1 MVLSGKIALITGAN
15 RGLGKAIAEK
25 FASEGALTVLVGRKE
40 AELAAVR
47 DAIIAAGGKAD
58 YRVADVTDPKQ
69 VQEMVD
75 SVVKEHGTID
85 ILVNNAGISKE
96 IKLMDIPL
104 ETWYEII
111 NVNLNSVAIVTKAV
125 LPVMAEHKSGNIV
138 NISSAA
144 ALRGLPGSCA
154 YAASKAGVLCLSQ
167 ALGDEVRPLG
177 IRVNAICPGY
187 VRTPMAEDIAL
198 QSRPDDPEAALRDM
212 AVAIPMK
219 RLCRID
225 EIGDLAVFL
234 SSDESSYIT
243 GTQIVIDGG
252 STLPETFGAVGVD

>member
-1 MVLSGKIALITGAN
+1 MVLNNKIALITGAN

-25 FASEGALTVLVGRKE
+25 FASEGAVVVLVGRKE
-40 AELAAVR
+40 AELRNVTASIE
-47 DAIIAAGGKAD
+47 DAGGKAD
-58 YRVADVTDPKQ
+58 FRVADVTAPDQ
-69 VQEMVD
+69 VQRMVD
-75 SVVKEHGTID
+75 SVVEQYGTID

-96 IKLMDIPL
+96 IPLMEIPL

-177 IRVNAICPGY
+177 IRVNAVCPGPIDTELFQKSE
-187 VRTPMAEDIAL
+187 RREFIL
-198 QSRPDDPEAALRDM
+198 AAG
-212 AVAIPMK
+212 
-219 RLCRID
+219 
-225 EIGDLAVFL
+225 GDVF
-234 SSDESSYIT
+234 E
-243 GTQIVIDGG
+243 
-252 STLPETFGAVGVD
+252 PETIANGVLFLASDLSKGMSSQVLTMRGFNRW